1 MIAGFALCDNNTYSK
16 FASQKTVSYA
26 GEMSVSDAL
35 AALRNKR
42 KKLSGCSD
50 ELERKG
56 SPAWAGG
63 EEEGD
68 GELSL
73 NYHRDL

>member
-1 MIAGFALCDNNTYSK
+1 
-16 FASQKTVSYA
+16 
-26 GEMSVSDAL
+26 MSVSDAL

-63 EEEGD
+63 EGEGD

-73 NYHRDL
+73 NYHKPIVMMTSVIVDFPLLPIHPFPLF